1 MFYTVNLGSLIKVF
15 QSDIKYSVKD
25 IIEQHTSIYQK
36 EFIKDDI
43 IEYNHIPVELIK
55 DNYLYFEN
63 NEKMLEKLD
72 MLTQLSDIY
81 KYFNIATNLTSIKK
95 NTNISAYQPNDNIC
109 TVDNVNELILDENKT
124 ILDLLFNPN
133 TMKVYYKDKYKINQN
148 QINMKMFPELSY
160 IGEFIFNM
168 NIDDLK
174 VKLLNKYYYSVD
186 QVKIVVNTLTLDDS
200 EVLTYQKLIELF
212 HQKFEFEE
220 KLSYNLE
227 EIVDNLSTNSDINVL
242 KFYQMCLKDFL
253 ETNKVK
259 MEDNKYLLN
268 FKVHFKEIS
277 MDKPISTE
285 EFNNLLQEQIKERE
299 DN

>member
-95 NTNISAYQPNDNIC
+95 NISISAYQPSDNVC

-133 TMKVYYKDKYKINQN
+133 TMKVYYNDKDKINQN
-148 QINMKMFPELSY
+148 QIDMKMFPELSY

-174 VKLLNKYYYSVD
+174 IKLLNKYYYSVD

-212 HQKFEFEE
+212 HQKFEFDE

-227 EIVDNLSTNSDINVL
+227 EIVDNLSTNSDIKVL

-259 MEDNKYLLN
+259 MVDNKYLLN

-277 MDKPISTE
+277 IDKPISTE
-285 EFNNLLQEQIKERE
+285 EFNNLLQEQIKERG
-299 DN
+299 NN

>member
-133 TMKVYYKDKYKINQN
+133 AMKVYYKDKYKINQN